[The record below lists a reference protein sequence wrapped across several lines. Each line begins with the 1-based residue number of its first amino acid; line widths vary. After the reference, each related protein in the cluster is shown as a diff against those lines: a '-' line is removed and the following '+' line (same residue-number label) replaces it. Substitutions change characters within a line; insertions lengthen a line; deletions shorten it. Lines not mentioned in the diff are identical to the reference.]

1 MKLYEIDAAILDCID
16 METGE
21 VVDAEKL
28 TALQMERDEKVEA
41 VALWI
46 KDLTAEAAALKAEKQ
61 AFAERQAAAE
71 KKAESLKRWLTDAL
85 AGAKF
90 KTTKVAVS
98 FRKTQS
104 VEIPDV
110 YALDENYLKYSAPT
124 ADKAAIKAAIK
135 AGETVTGA
143 ELVEGISM
151 TIK

>member
-1 MKLYEIDAAILDCID
+1 MTLYEIDAAILDCID
-16 METGE
+16 TETGE
-21 VVDAEKL
+21 VVDADKL

-71 KKAESLKRWLTDAL
+71 KKAESLKRWLADAL
-85 AGAKF
+85 AGEKF

-104 VEIPDV
+104 VEVPDIW
-110 YALDENYLKYSAPT
+110 ALNENYLKYSEPT

-135 AGETVTGA
+135 AGETVEGA
-143 ELVEGISM
+143 KLVEGISM
-151 TIK
+151 TVK

>member
-1 MKLYEIDAAILDCID
+1 MTLYEIDAAILDCID
-16 METGE
+16 TETGE
-21 VVDAEKL
+21 VVDADKL

-41 VALWI
+41 VALWV
-46 KDLTAEAAALKAEKQ
+46 KDLTAEATALKAEKQ

-71 KKAESLKRWLTDAL
+71 KKAESLKRWLADAL
-85 AGAKF
+85 AGEKF

-104 VEIPDV
+104 VEVPDIWK
-110 YALDENYLKYSAPT
+110 LDDHYLKYSEPT

-135 AGETVTGA
+135 AGETVEGA

-151 TIK
+151 TVK